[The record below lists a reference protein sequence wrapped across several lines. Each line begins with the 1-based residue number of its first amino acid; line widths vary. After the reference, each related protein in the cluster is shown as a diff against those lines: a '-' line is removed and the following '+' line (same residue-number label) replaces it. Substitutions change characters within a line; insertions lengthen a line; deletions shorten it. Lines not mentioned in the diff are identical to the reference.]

1 MAGVSG
7 RLRALCMAPRTDIAG
22 RDLSGLESVY
32 RLNVRRVY
40 TLCLRLLADARLAE
54 EATARAFARFD
65 REPPRP
71 PGDERLPGLAVEEA
85 LARLGEAAGAGQ
97 VPAALQGI
105 DALAAMLP
113 GRLRAAFV
121 LHDVEGMSAAAVAR
135 YMRVDEAAAR
145 LLISEARG
153 ALLRMG
159 LGRGRSEHTR

>member
-1 MAGVSG
+1 MGGVSG
-7 RLRALCMAPRTDIAG
+7 RLRAPGMAPRADIAG

-65 REPPRP
+65 QEPPRP
-71 PGDERLPGLAVEEA
+71 PGGERLPGLAVEA
-85 LARLGEAAGAGQ
+85 SLARLGAAEGLEN
-97 VPAALQGI
+97 VPAAFQGV
-105 DALAAMLP
+105 DALAARLP

-135 YMRVDEAAAR
+135 YVRVDEAAAR
-145 LLISEARG
+145 LLIGEARG
-153 ALLRMG
+153 ALRRMG
-159 LGRGRSEHTR
+159 LGRGRGKQTR

>member
-1 MAGVSG
+1 
-7 RLRALCMAPRTDIAG
+7 MAPRADIAG

-54 EATARAFARFD
+54 EATALAFARLD

-71 PGDERLPGLAVEEA
+71 LGDERLLGLAVEES
-85 LARLGEAAGAGQ
+85 LARLGEAVCAEN

-105 DALAAMLP
+105 DALAARLP

-121 LHDVEGMSAAAVAR
+121 LNDIEGMSAAAVAGCLR
-135 YMRVDEAAAR
+135 LDEAAAR
-145 LLISEARG
+145 LLVREARQ
-153 ALLRMG
+153 ALRRMG
-159 LGRGRSEHTR
+159 FGGGRSEHTR